1 MAIFV
6 FFLILVILASWRLYR
21 FLVLRIVLPIT
32 YAGDII
38 SKVKDIEEDKMYN
51 LEINRILTEAKN
63 ISTIERFID
72 PRFFKHP
79 NSTTKLENL
88 VLAKATLRSV
98 NNERGVAI
106 ICSLIGN
113 IHFCNKNFNEAAEQY
128 KESFNAMKALKA
140 TLQNELEEEQKMD
153 EEDKEKLIEKIGDDY
168 DSNFWNDEFQS
179 LDEAISE
186 RDLLIAMANAA
197 RLEDQDNLEWSVAR
211 KLWQDVLAQQ
221 ISALQHYTSSKS
233 HYVRI
238 LKLLVDMAH
247 TFRKLHYFHS
257 SLEILDT
264 VSDELWKLRFKG
276 SLNIDINRIRSIGI
290 QVDDTRR
297 TVELA
302 ERVDTKNDIEYVIQ
316 LMHYQRALVFKDQ
329 EKYPQAAA
337 HFNMSIEEPQV
348 LDPTIRDQAL
358 KELVEIFA
366 RFKLIDQAPELTQL
380 LERKTTRGLCML
392 VAYNWYLNLESNRLI
407 TKFIAKNVDPLRYS
421 FGATTLYEH
430 SNLNLAVSARD
441 APAQDAEELF
451 NSMKPMD
458 QRPEALNDAI
468 FRAAQMCQG
477 MRSRTLVVF
486 LGDSTNIKSAVDYDN
501 LVNYFMREDIR
512 LIVVGL
518 DLSTPEEFGSFAV
531 RAGLSIQCDS
541 PNDLEHALNHL
552 ALRI

>member
-38 SKVKDIEEDKMYN
+38 SRVKDIEEIKDYN
-51 LEINRILTEAKN
+51 LEINQILAVAKD
-63 ISTIERFID
+63 ISTLERFID

-79 NSTTKLENL
+79 NSTTKLDNL

-106 ICSLIGN
+106 LSSLIGN

-140 TLQNELEEEQKMD
+140 TLQNELDEEAKMND
-153 EEDKEKLIEKIGDDY
+153 EDKEKLKEKMGDEY
-168 DSNFWNDEFQS
+168 DSNFWNDELQA

-197 RLEDQDNLEWSVAR
+197 WLEDQDNLEWALAR
-211 KLWQDVLAQQ
+211 KQWQDVLAQQ

-247 TFRKLHYFHS
+247 TFHKLHYFHS
-257 SLEILDT
+257 SLEILDI
-264 VSDELWKLRFKG
+264 VRDELWKLRFKG
-276 SLNIDINRIRSIGI
+276 SLHIDINRIRSIGV

-302 ERVDTKNDIEYVIQ
+302 ERIDTKNDIEYVIQ
-316 LMHYQRALVFKDQ
+316 LMHYHKALVLKDE

-348 LDPTIRDQAL
+348 LDPTIRDLAF
-358 KELVEIFA
+358 KELEEIFT

-380 LERKTTRGLCML
+380 LERKTTKGLCML

-407 TKFIAKNVDPLRYS
+407 TKFIEDHIDPLKYN

-441 APAQDAEELF
+441 APAQDIEELF
-451 NSMKPMD
+451 NSMKPLD

-486 LGDSTNIKSAVDYDN
+486 LGDSTNTKSAVDIED
-501 LVNYFMREDIR
+501 LVNYFKGEDIR

-518 DLSTPEEFGSFAV
+518 DLSTPKEFGLFAGD
-531 RAGLSIQCDS
+531 AGLFIQCNS
-541 PNDLEHALNHL
+541 PKHLDTALTHL
-552 ALRI
+552 VKQI